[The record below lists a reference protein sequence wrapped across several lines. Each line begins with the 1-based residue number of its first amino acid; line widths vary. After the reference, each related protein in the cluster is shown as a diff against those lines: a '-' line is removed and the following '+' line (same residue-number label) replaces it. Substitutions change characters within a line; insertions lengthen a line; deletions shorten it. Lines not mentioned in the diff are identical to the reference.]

1 MVAAVFASTNDGAA
15 HVVGWGLLE
24 ILSLEP
30 GYTDKSQ
37 PTKLAARW
45 GLMGIGFPKL
55 GFRFGELAAPG
66 HLGVA
71 HSELKLSK
79 PEAFGCGGLV
89 LGAGA
94 SHYLSSTT
102 PRIIDMQASWSGFW
116 SLEQVRP
123 VPDACS
129 ISTELGFGA
138 RC

>member
-30 GYTDKSQ
+30 GNKNKPQ

-55 GFRFGELAAPG
+55 GFRFGAPVALG
-66 HLGVA
+66 YLGVA

-79 PEAFGCGGLV
+79 PEAFGCGRLV
-89 LGAGA
+89 LGL
-94 SHYLSSTT
+94 HT
-102 PRIIDMQASWSGFW
+102 I
-116 SLEQVRP
+116 
-123 VPDACS
+123 
-129 ISTELGFGA
+129 
-138 RC
+138 

>member
-1 MVAAVFASTNDGAA
+1 MVAASFASVNDEAA
-15 HVVGWGLLE
+15 NLVGWGLLE

-79 PEAFGCGGLV
+79 PEAPGRGGL
-89 LGAGA
+89 
-94 SHYLSSTT
+94 
-102 PRIIDMQASWSGFW
+102 M
-116 SLEQVRP
+116 LELH
-123 VPDACS
+123 S
-129 ISTELGFGA
+129 I
-138 RC
+138 

>member
-30 GYTDKSQ
+30 GHTDKPQ

-55 GFRFGELAAPG
+55 GFWFGAQAVPG
-66 HLGVA
+66 HLGIA

-79 PEAFGCGGLV
+79 LEAFGCGGPKPGL
-89 LGAGA
+89 
-94 SHYLSSTT
+94 H
-102 PRIIDMQASWSGFW
+102 II
-116 SLEQVRP
+116 
-123 VPDACS
+123 
-129 ISTELGFGA
+129 
-138 RC
+138 